1 MNLRRSRRVHTTG
14 LAVLALSAAVS
25 GCALGQSGT
34 ASDTVDPSPDDLVAH
49 AQAQGAGADLPV
61 GLTAVS
67 AGRRPNVLM
76 ITADDAAPGDLRFM
90 PHTRELI
97 AQKGVT
103 FTDAVAPTP
112 ICVPARA
119 SLLTGQYTHNHKAY
133 TIEGKG
139 GGFTSFDSRNALPT
153 WLRRAGYD
161 TLFIGKYLNGY
172 GDAGT
177 GTARHVEPGW
187 SQWRATVGGSTYNF
201 MHPTVNINGRLR
213 SYDQYNSSLFADQTV
228 DLLRSP
234 RRKQK
239 PWFMWVNYV
248 APHHGGPLDADDP
261 QLRYPGNPRSWVKTT
276 KPAPRDVNRFRDLS
290 LPQTPNMFRSVRH
303 GWSNG
308 APMSSLKRRNVRE
321 AYQQRIE
328 ALQSVD
334 RGVARSVKALR
345 RTGQLRNTVVMF
357 TSDNGYL
364 VGQHNRV
371 GKLISYNDSQRI
383 PVVMSGP
390 GVPRG
395 KRVRTAITNPDIA
408 VTIAALARARPGR
421 RVDGIDVMP
430 LLRLGYR
437 ERVIP
442 TEAYPVHGGTR
453 PIYTGIREGT
463 WTYTRLRQSG
473 PLREELYNRA
483 TDPWEL
489 HNLAGNP
496 TYADQLLRF
505 RALDT
510 QYRHCAGAT
519 CPKTLTEP
527 GTTAT
532 G

>member
-1 MNLRRSRRVHTTG
+1 MNLRRVPSSAG
-14 LAVLALSAAVS
+14 LTALALTAAVA
-25 GCALGQSGT
+25 GCAIGT
-34 ASDTVDPSPDDLVAH
+34 ASTPSAAAVRASDALGTGAALLRTGTAAQH
-49 AQAQGAGADLPV
+49 A
-61 GLTAVS
+61 GLAAAT
-67 AGRRPNVLM
+67 RRPNVLM

-97 AQKGVT
+97 ADRGVT
-103 FTDAVAPTP
+103 FTNGVAPTP

-139 GGFTSFDSRNALPT
+139 GGFASFDSRNALPT
-153 WLRRAGYD
+153 WLHRAGYD

-172 GDAGT
+172 GDAGS
-177 GTARHVEPGW
+177 GTARHIESGW
-187 SQWRATVGGSTYNF
+187 TQWRPTVGGSTYNF
-201 MHPTVNINGRLR
+201 MHPTLNINGRLAR
-213 SYDQYNSSLFADQTV
+213 YDQYNSNLFADQTV
-228 DLLRSP
+228 DLLARPS
-234 RRKQK
+234 RKDK

-248 APHHGGPLDADDP
+248 APHHGGSLDADDP
-261 QLRYPGNPRSWVKTT
+261 QVRYPRNPASWVKTT
-276 KPAPRDVNRFRDLS
+276 KPAPRDANRFRSLR
-290 LPQTPNMFRSVRH
+290 LPQDANMFRSVRR
-303 GWSNG
+303 GWFNG
-308 APMSSLKRRNVRE
+308 ASMSPLKRRNVRE

-334 RGVARSVKALR
+334 RGVARSVAALR

-364 VGQHNRV
+364 VGQHNRF
-371 GKLISYNDSQRI
+371 GKLYSYNDSQRI

-390 GVPRG
+390 GVPVG
-395 KRVRTAITNPDIA
+395 KRVRTAVTNPDIA
-408 VTIAALARARPGR
+408 VTIAALAHAEPGR
-421 RVDGIDVMP
+421 QVDGIDVMP

-463 WTYTRLRQSG
+463 WTYTRLRKSG

-483 TDPWEL
+483 TDPSEL
-489 HNLAGNP
+489 HNLAGRP
-496 TYADQLLRF
+496 AFASQLKRF
-505 RALDT
+505 RALDA
-510 QYRHCAGAT
+510 QYRDCAGDT
-519 CPKTLTEP
+519 CPKDLSVP
-527 GTTAT
+527 GGTT